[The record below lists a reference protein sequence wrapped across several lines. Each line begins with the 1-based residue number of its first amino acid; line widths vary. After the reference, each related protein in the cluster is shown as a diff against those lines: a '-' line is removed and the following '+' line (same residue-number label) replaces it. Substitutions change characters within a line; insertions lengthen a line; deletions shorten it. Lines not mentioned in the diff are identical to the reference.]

1 MLTVAGYHVVS
12 HKVCNCYIMCWL
24 STYGNFYMCDHVLF
38 QIFWVGPG
46 EWGWGYM
53 WLMVPS
59 STLLILYHCQHKL
72 KGRPQNEGTLSPDTC
87 HTSWSPLHSPSGEG
101 RGQGEL
107 SWWCGSP
114 KIELVMKKSTRWRS
128 VSNFLSVPV
137 SSYPLASFSIRKC
150 EMPPWCFMDSERV
163 LPMVSFSLTRKQWYG
178 TLLSLSSAVS
188 CEIQPW
194 YHTCPCSS
202 ISVEM

>member
-1 MLTVAGYHVVS
+1 MEIFTTPFSDFWAG
-12 HKVCNCYIMCWL
+12 
-24 STYGNFYMCDHVLF
+24 
-38 QIFWVGPG
+38 PE

-59 STLLILYHCQHKL
+59 LALPILYHCQHKL
-72 KGRPQNEGTLSPDTC
+72 KGRPRNEGTLSPDTG
-87 HTSWSPLHSPSGEG
+87 HASWSPLHSPSGEG

-107 SWWCGSP
+107 SRTVRSTE
-114 KIELVMKKSTRWRS
+114 IELVMKKSTNWRS
-128 VSNFLSVPV
+128 VSNFPSVPA

-163 LPMVSFSLTRKQWYG
+163 LAFLSFSLMRKQWYG

-188 CEIQPW
+188 REIQLW
-194 YHTCPCSS
+194 YHACPCSS
-202 ISVEM
+202 ISVGMQN